1 MPPDCPAW
9 AGELFG
15 ELAQDGLSVY
25 RVVEVLGLLDAT
37 RGNMTGQAIQ
47 GWGEDDGTAKWLSM
61 VVQAR
66 RDAGGRFE
74 AAHVVAEIEV
84 VENILGD
91 LRAELQ
97 RPGVVEDELGPEVE
111 PEVAE
116 PDRNGHAEDD
126 GDSWLHPDHQD
137 HAQVKPNGKGQ
148 YREKNCIPAII
159 SLHYHRSPQP
169 PVLYYCHCR
178 FALS

>member
-1 MPPDCPAW
+1 MTDQAERLTIEDMSPDCPAW

-47 GWGEDDGTAKWLSM
+47 GWGEDDGA
-61 VVQAR
+61 
-66 RDAGGRFE
+66 
-74 AAHVVAEIEV
+74 AEIEV
-84 VENILGD
+84 V
-91 LRAELQ
+91 
-97 RPGVVEDELGPEVE
+97 ELGPEVE

-126 GDSWLHPDHQD
+126 GDSWLRWS
-137 HAQVKPNGKGQ
+137 KGTD
-148 YREKNCIPAII
+148 
-159 SLHYHRSPQP
+159 
-169 PVLYYCHCR
+169 CR
-178 FALS
+178 

>member
-1 MPPDCPAW
+1 MTDQAERLTIEDMSPDCPAW

-47 GWGEDDGTAKWLSM
+47 GWGEDDGAAKWLSM

-84 VENILGD
+84 VE
-91 LRAELQ
+91 
-97 RPGVVEDELGPEVE
+97 LGPEVE
-111 PEVAE
+111 PEVAVAGSQR
-116 PDRNGHAEDD
+116 P
-126 GDSWLHPDHQD
+126 
-137 HAQVKPNGKGQ
+137 
-148 YREKNCIPAII
+148 
-159 SLHYHRSPQP
+159 
-169 PVLYYCHCR
+169 CR
-178 FALS
+178 G